1 MAWKA
6 PIQDVSRL
14 ISRWLLGARD
24 RHTGAEPPRKRRVA
38 PGSGLAGT
46 EESAEPSPEP
56 TVMEVPAEVIE
67 VPAGELCLVPN
78 DLASAVRCVTQL

>member
-6 PIQDVSRL
+6 PRQDVSRL
-14 ISRWLLGARD
+14 VSRWLSGARD
-24 RHTGAEPPRKRRVA
+24 RRTGAEPPRKRRVA
-38 PGSGLAGT
+38 PGSGRTGT

-56 TVMEVPAEVIE
+56 VIEVPAEVIE
-67 VPAGELCLVPN
+67 VPAGELSLVPN